1 MPQCMRQRLHINVG
15 NYATR
20 LCHAAQP
27 SELGWRHTSGSPLLG
42 AGSNCKNFLFMVSFT
57 SMIAA
62 MFPAHP
68 MRNEQKACVKT
79 DGRWGP
85 MKDSG
90 GTVCAGDMT
99 IGKQA
104 WTVKV

>member
-1 MPQCMRQRLHINVG
+1 
-15 NYATR
+15 
-20 LCHAAQP
+20 
-27 SELGWRHTSGSPLLG
+27 
-42 AGSNCKNFLFMVSFT
+42 
-57 SMIAA
+57 MIAA

-79 DGRWGP
+79 DGRCGP
-85 MKDSG
+85 MEDSG